1 MAVIEVDKLSF
12 AYRLDGAMV
21 PALHNIGCR
30 FERGEVVALTGP
42 SGSGKSTLLNLL
54 GLIEP
59 MQSGE
64 IFFEKRPYSQ
74 LSEKE
79 KNWIRKNQIGFI
91 FQNFHL
97 LPVLTAEEN
106 VAFFLERQGV
116 PKDEIKHRV
125 KETLTKVGM
134 WEHRKKRPSALSG
147 GQKQRIAVAR
157 ALAKRPLVIIADEPT
172 ASLDQKNGK
181 EVMRLFTELAEKE
194 GICVLLTTHDPMV
207 QSYATRIIKIQDGE
221 LSA

>member
-1 MAVIEVDKLSF
+1 MAVIKVDKLSF
-12 AYRLDGAMV
+12 AYKLDGAMV
-21 PALHNIGCR
+21 PALHNLICS

-42 SGSGKSTLLNLL
+42 SGSGKSTFLNLL

-59 MQSGE
+59 IQAGE
-64 IFFEKRPYSQ
+64 IYFEKRPYSQ

-79 KNWIRKNQIGFI
+79 KNWIRKTQIGFI

-106 VAFFLERQGV
+106 VAYFLERQGI
-116 PKDEIKHRV
+116 PKEEVQLRV
-125 KETLTKVGM
+125 QETLTKVGM
-134 WEHRKKRPSALSG
+134 WEHRKKRPNALSG
-147 GQKQRIAVAR
+147 GQKQRVAIAR

-172 ASLDQKNGK
+172 ASLDQKNGR
-181 EVMRLFTELAEKE
+181 EVMQLFRELAEKE

-207 QSYATRIIKIQDGE
+207 QSFATRSIHMKDGE
-221 LSA
+221 LAS

>member
-1 MAVIEVDKLSF
+1 MVVIQVDKLSF
-12 AYRLDGAMV
+12 AYRLSGALV
-21 PALHNIGCR
+21 PALHNIGCSFR
-30 FERGEVVALTGP
+30 RGEIVAITGP
-42 SGSGKSTLLNLL
+42 SGSGKSTFLNLI

-64 IFFEKRPYSQ
+64 IYFEKRPYSQ

-79 KNWIRKNQIGFI
+79 KNWIRKTQIGFI

-97 LPVLTAEEN
+97 LPVLSAEEN
-106 VAFFLERQGV
+106 VAYFLERQGV
-116 PKDEIKHRV
+116 PKEEIQLRV
-125 KETLTKVGM
+125 KETLSKVGM

-172 ASLDQKNGK
+172 ASLDQKNGR
-181 EVMRLFTELAEKE
+181 EVMALFKELAEKE

-207 QSYATRIIKIQDGE
+207 QSYATRIVHIKDGE
-221 LSA
+221 LAS